1 MKLSVH
7 LPWAVVVLA
16 TGALLTW
23 REMANPVVADV
34 ATPVLPAVSA
44 STAQKPLPVAT
55 LALAFGFQAPG
66 QPQSSR
72 SDITLKATFVSSQG
86 DARAL
91 VKSANGDAIHRVGDR
106 LPGGGVLRRID
117 VRSIVLWLNGREE
130 VVSLSASASP
140 VFQPSGSTTGSA
152 SVSSSSPRLLREV
165 Q

>member
-1 MKLSVH
+1 MH
-7 LPWAVVVLA
+7 LPWAAMVLA
-16 TGALLTW
+16 TGGLLTW
-23 REMANPVVADV
+23 REMANPVVTDI
-34 ATPVLPAVSA
+34 ATPASLVAPAA
-44 STAQKPLPVAT
+44 AAQKPLPVAT

-91 VKSANGDAIHRVGDR
+91 VKSPNGDAIHRVGDR

-140 VFQPSGSTTGSA
+140 VFQPAGSTTGAA